1 MLNHS
6 PYTWEIVWFNSHSA
20 YQMKVLLLSCKHFNT
35 KIKKLATRPEGIK
48 PEPVN
53 KKEYFTDK
61 SIVVLITV
69 EKNDD
74 LEDILNKLIDDI
86 KIFSK
91 DTGIKTIVL
100 FPFGHLSNN
109 LASSEETVGFL
120 DLLENKLTNEF
131 EIVRIHFG
139 SHKSL
144 MLDVFGHQG
153 NVRFREF

>member
-1 MLNHS
+1 
-6 PYTWEIVWFNSHSA
+6 
-20 YQMKVLLLSCKHFNT
+20 MKVLLLSCKHFNT
-35 KIKKLATRPEGIK
+35 KIKKLATRPESIK
-48 PEPVN
+48 PEPIN
-53 KKEYFTDK
+53 KKEYYTDK

-69 EKNDD
+69 EREDNIKDISNKL
-74 LEDILNKLIDDI
+74 LEDIKT
-86 KIFSK
+86 FSK

-109 LASSEETVGFL
+109 LASSEETIGFL
-120 DLLENKLTNEF
+120 DLLENKLTDGF

-144 MLDVFGHQG
+144 FLDVFGHQG